1 MQIVIAIPR
10 YEELQDFGGAEEAL
24 LRDVSGVPLL
34 IRILATGIRAG
45 GDSAVIVHREAVPS
59 EVLRAS
65 ALEQNSQRV
74 ADSSSL

>member
-10 YEELQDFGGAEEAL
+10 YEELQDFGGAEGAL

-45 GDSAVIVHREAVPS
+45 VTWRF
-59 EVLRAS
+59 
-65 ALEQNSQRV
+65 
-74 ADSSSL
+74 